1 MKWKIIADS
10 SCNVREIKDIAEN
23 TEYVR
28 VPLTLNVEEKV
39 YIDDYNLN
47 VEEMIEY
54 FYNSSSKVTSA
65 CPSPEAYKKAC
76 EGAENIIIVTITG
89 SLSGSYNSAVI
100 GSNMLKEEYSNTN
113 IHVIDSKSASGE
125 IDLIVE
131 EINNL
136 IKQNL
141 SFEEVKQKITEYTNK
156 TKLLFILEKV
166 DNLVKNGRLSKFI
179 GGAIGLLNIKLI
191 GQASNEGTLELLHK
205 VRGTKKALSKI
216 VEEMINSGYKGGK
229 VRISHCY
236 AEETF
241 KELKELILKNF
252 PSASVLN
259 IKMSGLCSFYAE
271 KGGIMLGYEI

>member
-1 MKWKIIADS
+1 MKWKIVADS
-10 SCNVREIKDIAEN
+10 SCNVRDIKDIAEN

-39 YIDDYNLN
+39 YTDDYNLN

-54 FYNSSSKVTSA
+54 FYSTSSKVTSA

-100 GSNMLKEEYSNTN
+100 GSNMLKEEYPNTN
-113 IHVIDSKSASGE
+113 IHIIDSKSASGE
-125 IDLIVE
+125 IDLIIE

-141 SFEEVKQKITEYTNK
+141 SFEEVKQKIIDYTNK

-166 DNLVKNGRLSKFI
+166 DNLVKNGRLSKLV
-179 GGAIGLLNIKLI
+179 GGAIGLLNIKLV
-191 GQASNEGTLELLHK
+191 GQASDEGTLELLHK

-229 VRISHCY
+229 VRISHCQ
-236 AEETF
+236 AEESF
-241 KELKELILKNF
+241 KDLKELILKNF
-252 PSASVLN
+252 PTANILN
-259 IKMSGLCSFYAE
+259 VKMSGLCSFYAE
-271 KGGIMLGYEI
+271 KGGLMLGYEI